1 MSAKDTPSETDNP
14 ILKVENCNVWYK
26 NTHIL
31 KNININIPR
40 NTVFAIMGPSGSG
53 KSTLLR
59 AFNRLIE
66 LNPDAR
72 IEGRILL
79 DGKNIYEMPAT
90 EVRRK
95 IGMVFQQPNPFPHM
109 SIYDNI
115 AFALKANK
123 IVNKKEDIDQIVEDA
138 LRKAALWDEVKDNL
152 KMKAGKL
159 SGGQQQRLVIARAL
173 ALKPHVLLM
182 DEPVSMIDVVGARK
196 IEELMI
202 NLKNEIT
209 IILVSHNPQQAARVS
224 DYVAFLYQ
232 GEIIEWG
239 LTSKIFTT
247 PKHELTEKYVL
258 GKIG

>member
-1 MSAKDTPSETDNP
+1 MSDPFSAEITNP
-14 ILKVENCNVWYK
+14 ILKVENCNIWYRDV
-26 NTHIL
+26 HIL
-31 KNININIPR
+31 KNINLSIPK
-40 NTVFAIMGPSGSG
+40 NTIFAIMGPSGSG

-72 IEGRILL
+72 IEGKILL
-79 DGKNIYEMPAT
+79 DGKNIYEMPAS

-115 AFALKANK
+115 AFAVKANK
-123 IVNKKEDIDQIVEDA
+123 LAKTKDEINQIVEDA
-138 LRKAALWDEVKDNL
+138 LKKAALWDEVNDKL

-173 ALKPHVLLM
+173 ALKPEILLM
-182 DEPVSMIDVVGARK
+182 DEPVSMIDIVGARK
-196 IEELMI
+196 IEELMV
-202 NLKNEIT
+202 NLKNDIT

-239 LTSKIFTT
+239 LTSKIFTR
-247 PKHELTEKYVL
+247 PRHELTEKYVL

>member
-1 MSAKDTPSETDNP
+1 MSDPFSAEITNP
-14 ILKVENCNVWYK
+14 ILKVENCNIWYRDV
-26 NTHIL
+26 HIL
-31 KNININIPR
+31 KNINLSIPK
-40 NTVFAIMGPSGSG
+40 NTIFAIMGPSGSG

-72 IEGRILL
+72 IEGKILL
-79 DGKNIYEMPAT
+79 DGKNIYEMPAS

-115 AFALKANK
+115 AFAVKANK
-123 IVNKKEDIDQIVEDA
+123 LAKTKDEINKIVEDA
-138 LRKAALWDEVKDNL
+138 LKKAALWDEVNDKL

-173 ALKPHVLLM
+173 ALKPEVLLM

-196 IEELMI
+196 IEELMV
-202 NLKNEIT
+202 NLKNDIT

-239 LTSKIFTT
+239 LTSKIFTR
-247 PKHELTEKYVL
+247 PRHELTEKYVL

>member
-1 MSAKDTPSETDNP
+1 MGEDDPPIEINNP

-26 NTHIL
+26 EIHVL
-31 KNININIPR
+31 ENINISIPR
-40 NTVFAIMGPSGSG
+40 NTIFAIMGPSGSG

-59 AFNRLIE
+59 VFNRLIE

-72 IEGRILL
+72 IEGRIFL
-79 DGKNIYEMPAT
+79 DGKNIYEIPAT
-90 EVRRK
+90 EVRRR

-115 AFALKANK
+115 AFAVKANK
-123 IVNKKEDIDQIVEDA
+123 IARKREEIDQIVEDA
-138 LRKAALWDEVKDNL
+138 LRKAVLWDEVKDNL

-173 ALKPHVLLM
+173 ALKPDVLLM

-202 NLKNEIT
+202 NLKNDIT
-209 IILVSHNPQQAARVS
+209 IVLVTHNSQQAARVS

-232 GEIIEWG
+232 GKIIEWG
-239 LTSKIFTT
+239 LTSKIFTN
-247 PKHELTEKYVL
+247 PKNELTEKYVL

>member
-1 MSAKDTPSETDNP
+1 MSDPISAEITNP
-14 ILKVENCNVWYK
+14 VLKVENCNIWYK
-26 NTHIL
+26 SVHIL
-31 KNININIPR
+31 KNINLSIPK
-40 NTVFAIMGPSGSG
+40 NTIFAIMGPSGSG

-72 IEGRILL
+72 IEGKILL
-79 DGKNIYEMPAT
+79 NGKNIYEMPAS

-95 IGMVFQQPNPFPHM
+95 IGMVFQQPNPFSHM

-115 AFALKANK
+115 AFAVKANK
-123 IVNKKEDIDQIVEDA
+123 LAKTKDEINQIVEDA
-138 LRKAALWDEVKDNL
+138 LKKAALWDEVKDKL

-173 ALKPHVLLM
+173 ALKPEILLM

-196 IEELMI
+196 IEELMV
-202 NLKNEIT
+202 NLKNDIT
-209 IILVSHNPQQAARVS
+209 IVLVSHNPQQAARVS

-239 LTSKIFTT
+239 LTSKIFTR

>member
-1 MSAKDTPSETDNP
+1 MSDPFSAEITNP
-14 ILKVENCNVWYK
+14 ILKVENCNIWYRGV
-26 NTHIL
+26 HIL
-31 KNININIPR
+31 KNINLSIPK
-40 NTVFAIMGPSGSG
+40 NTIFAIMGPSGSG

-72 IEGRILL
+72 IEGKILL
-79 DGKNIYEMPAT
+79 DGKNIYEMPAS

-115 AFALKANK
+115 AFAVKANK
-123 IVNKKEDIDQIVEDA
+123 LAKTKDEINKIVEDA
-138 LRKAALWDEVKDNL
+138 LKKAALWDEVNDKL

-173 ALKPHVLLM
+173 ALKPEILLM

-196 IEELMI
+196 IEELMV
-202 NLKNEIT
+202 NLKNDIT

-239 LTSKIFTT
+239 LTSKIFTR
-247 PKHELTEKYVL
+247 PRHELTEKYVL

>member
-1 MSAKDTPSETDNP
+1 MSDPFSAEITNP
-14 ILKVENCNVWYK
+14 ILKVENCNIWYRDV
-26 NTHIL
+26 HIL
-31 KNININIPR
+31 KNINLSIPK
-40 NTVFAIMGPSGSG
+40 NTIFAIMGPSGSG

-72 IEGRILL
+72 IEGKILL
-79 DGKNIYEMPAT
+79 DGKNIYEMPAS

-115 AFALKANK
+115 AFAVKANK
-123 IVNKKEDIDQIVEDA
+123 LAKTKDEINKIVEDA
-138 LRKAALWDEVKDNL
+138 LKKAALWDEVNDKL

-173 ALKPHVLLM
+173 ALKPEILLM

-196 IEELMI
+196 IEELMV
-202 NLKNEIT
+202 NLKNDIT

-239 LTSKIFTT
+239 LTSKIFTR
-247 PKHELTEKYVL
+247 PRHELTEKYVL